1 MSPKLSELIQQ
12 AETLPLEEQLQ
23 LLSHLQKKLKEAS
36 QIVEPEAETTGQSLL
51 NLFDSLIA
59 GMTEKEIAQLPTDG
73 AEQHD
78 HYIYGIPKRPA

>member
-23 LLSHLQKKLKEAS
+23 LLSHFQKKLKEAS
-36 QIVEPEAETTGQSLL
+36 QIAEPEAETTGQSLL

-59 GMTEKEIAQLPTDG
+59 GMTEEAIAQLPTDG

-78 HYIYGIPKRPA
+78 HYIYGIPKRQQ

>member
-23 LLSHLQKKLKEAS
+23 LLSHLQKKLKETS

-59 GMTEKEIAQLPTDG
+59 GMTEEAIAQT
-73 AEQHD
+73 AH
-78 HYIYGIPKRPA
+78 